1 MMRIGDDGRFLK
13 GTTEGRGAFAGRA
26 CGVGARSSLF
36 GWLGLLDRRVRFH
49 DLSRYP
55 APLRLARSPVIQFY
69 SAVDNI
75 GNYTPVLGIQEM
87 LGFQP
92 DTWNVHRVPVDFDFI
107 NRRYRAAIIGG
118 AGLLHRVF
126 EPFWRDVRQHCRLP
140 MIVWGIGGCFPRGD
154 PNPCVDRAVV
164 REVFARCE
172 LIDVRDELTA
182 NHFGRPDIH
191 IGICPTVVWAGKYAE
206 SPGPDRKAVLFAAH
220 DALPAAES
228 EGIWKAIQRPGWAM
242 VRTDNVQRRR
252 WGLMDIL
259 NHGYRP
265 ARLVVCTRLHGAII
279 AFGLGIPYVGLPWD
293 AKLRAFQERYG
304 NGILAESLEALPGL
318 LRDLPALSDAK
329 RIAERDA
336 AAAFGVRAL
345 EWVQSHTG

>member
-1 MMRIGDDGRFLK
+1 MRGITQDR
-13 GTTEGRGAFAGRA
+13 EVSR
-26 CGVGARSSLF
+26 GVGGVGGRTRLL

-49 DLSRYP
+49 DLSRFP
-55 APLRLARSPVIQFY
+55 APLRRVRSPVIQFY

-75 GNYTPVLGIQEM
+75 GNYTPVLGIQKM

-92 DTWNVHRVPVDFDFI
+92 DTWNVHRVPVDFEFI

-126 EPFWRDVRQHCRLP
+126 EPFWRDLRQHGRLP
-140 MIVWGIGGCFPRGD
+140 MIAWGLGGCFPRD
-154 PNPCVDRAVV
+154 EKNPCVDRAVV
-164 REVFARCE
+164 RDVFDRCD

-182 NHFGRPDIH
+182 NHFGRPDVH
-191 IGICPTVVWAGKYAE
+191 IGVCPTVVWAAKYINTLAPE
-206 SPGPDRKAVLFAAH
+206 RRAVLFAAH
-220 DALPAAES
+220 DAVPAAES
-228 EGIWKAIQRPGWAM
+228 DGVWNAIQQAGWAA

-252 WGLMDIL
+252 WGLLDIL
-259 NHGYRP
+259 DHRYRP

-279 AFGLGIPYVGLPWD
+279 AFGLGIPYMALAWD

-304 NGILAESLEALPGL
+304 NGVLAESWQEVPSL
-318 LRDLPALSDAK
+318 LRDVPAPSDA
-329 RIAERDA
+329 RRMRERDA

-345 EWVQSHTG
+345 GWIQAHTR